1 MKAGKMNYSKTFG
14 KVIKYLEELVVSGDE
29 IDYEEIG
36 RIVVAPVA
44 LFQRIFV
51 FISNVTIAE
60 YVRKRRLTQAGLD
73 LKKGNDSVIDI
84 AFKYGFHSH
93 SAFSR
98 AFKEYH
104 GITPS
109 QAKQKNAKL
118 NEYYPMNY
126 LDMRYIGGKRIMAE
140 LKKIVYKEFEERLMV
155 GVHNNTSFFE
165 AGNAWKS
172 YFESDKI
179 YYLKSLSEFT
189 YCEDIDEN
197 DGIGMMF
204 NFQDTNTF
212 ELILGDFMRVNTP
225 VPHDL
230 YQKHIPSGTV
240 ACIQIEG
247 NNIAEIVDSAFLLI
261 TEAIEK
267 TDQEIDFEQFYW
279 CEIYTKE
286 RYSLPLSRGEKVVI
300 DYILPVKLKKD
311 E

>member
-1 MKAGKMNYSKTFG
+1 
-14 KVIKYLEELVVSGDE
+14 
-29 IDYEEIG
+29 
-36 RIVVAPVA
+36 
-44 LFQRIFV
+44 
-51 FISNVTIAE
+51 
-60 YVRKRRLTQAGLD
+60 
-73 LKKGNDSVIDI
+73 
-84 AFKYGFHSH
+84 
-93 SAFSR
+93 
-98 AFKEYH
+98 
-104 GITPS
+104 
-109 QAKQKNAKL
+109 
-118 NEYYPMNY
+118 MNY

-179 YYLKSLSEFT
+179 DYLKSLSEFT

-204 NFQDTNTF
+204 NFQDTSTF

>member
-1 MKAGKMNYSKTFG
+1 MNYSKTFG

-179 YYLKSLSEFT
+179 DYLKSLSEFT

-261 TEAIEK
+261 S
-267 TDQEIDFEQFYW
+267 DNFF
-279 CEIYTKE
+279 
-286 RYSLPLSRGEKVVI
+286 
-300 DYILPVKLKKD
+300 
-311 E
+311 